1 MICWSGQ
8 CGLVSAITAS
18 SLATASSLLGAE
30 AISCC
35 SCSRP
40 HSDFLQRR
48 VSTRHD
54 CCEQV
59 PVGLVLRVVPHPEGA
74 RGLHDGS
81 EVLGVSALE
90 SNLEPAPG
98 WRGLR
103 CLAPAVSRHL
113 VPAIAARAQQ
123 DQVEG
128 VVDSR
133 VISKLDHTVITT
145 LCTIRLYYTLDLEG
159 IREQICLHSTN
170 PPPGS
175 LCPWPACPAPPLQN

>member
-1 MICWSGQ
+1 MVYTWSPPPDCRMICWSGQ
-8 CGLVSAITAS
+8 CGLGSAITAS
-18 SLATASSLLGAE
+18 SLATASSLLGE
-30 AISCC
+30 TISCC

-74 RGLHDGS
+74 RGLHHGP

-103 CLAPAVSRHL
+103 CLAPGVSRHL

-133 VISKLDHTVITT
+133 VISKLDHKVITT
-145 LCTIRLYYTLDLEG
+145 LCSIK
-159 IREQICLHSTN
+159 
-170 PPPGS
+170 
-175 LCPWPACPAPPLQN
+175 

>member
-8 CGLVSAITAS
+8 CGLGSAITAS
-18 SLATASSLLGAE
+18 SHATASSQLGAE
-30 AISCC
+30 SISCR

-48 VSTRHD
+48 VSIRND

-74 RGLHDGS
+74 RGLHDGP

-103 CLAPAVSRHL
+103 CLAPGVSRHL
-113 VPAIAARAQQ
+113 VQTIAARAQQ

-128 VVDSR
+128 VVNSR
-133 VISKLDHTVITT
+133 VISKLDHKVITT
-145 LCTIRLYYTLDLEG
+145 LCTIRLYF
-159 IREQICLHSTN
+159 RS
-170 PPPGS
+170 
-175 LCPWPACPAPPLQN
+175 